1 MIMLA
6 KIHECACSRR
16 VDGRWAKYFEI
27 SSGSFGSSCNTRY
40 VTDWKATSFELWAET
55 INQGGQ
61 AAIASPCLLPPYS
74 CTLAFLPLN
83 STHPPMQ
90 SPVQQNQ
97 KLPEE
102 RRRCAPINET
112 WSNLIWASNRTISI
126 SSRLPPPPIFF
137 LLFDA
142 WNTHIQLFPVHSVT
156 FTPMGGFDSFWQKLW
171 FTHLLTLTHF

>member
-1 MIMLA
+1 MKSGLVEIDRYSTF
-6 KIHECACSRR
+6 SR
-16 VDGRWAKYFEI
+16 VLKLCDDNAGKNSWMCLQQGGWAGGRWAKYFEI

-55 INQGGQ
+55 INQAGQ

-112 WSNLIWASNRTISI
+112 WSNLIWTSISI
-126 SSRLPPPPIFF
+126 
-137 LLFDA
+137 
-142 WNTHIQLFPVHSVT
+142 N
-156 FTPMGGFDSFWQKLW
+156 
-171 FTHLLTLTHF
+171 